1 MDGYRL
7 SIQIITVHKWVGL
20 IENGKC
26 HLEMDGG
33 TTILGNLY
41 GENAM
46 K

>member
-33 TTILGNLY
+33 TSRKPPY